1 MTSTDKMAIG
11 WSVGIVAVFIAL
23 AIGSESLQSS
33 SNTNLP
39 VRAPIQES
47 PSTQAETIAGE
58 SAVDEEMVEDV
69 MSEDVMVEEEMV
81 EDVMSGESTEESLMS
96 VVIIPADTA
105 YQGCEIDDQ
114 CYIPSVIDISPGE
127 SIIWINEDT
136 SAHTVTSGSPQRGP
150 TWEFDSSLIL
160 PDDTFVVDFPE
171 AGTYDYFCL
180 VHPWRMGVVNVS

>member
-1 MTSTDKMAIG
+1 
-11 WSVGIVAVFIAL
+11 
-23 AIGSESLQSS
+23 
-33 SNTNLP
+33 
-39 VRAPIQES
+39 
-47 PSTQAETIAGE
+47 
-58 SAVDEEMVEDV
+58 
-69 MSEDVMVEEEMV
+69 
-81 EDVMSGESTEESLMS
+81 MS